1 MLLPA
6 AAVTSTTALKSRLH
20 RLPRVSGCVYVCRWQ
35 AVLPGAEVI
44 NHDKMKTAIAEI
56 AQTYGIEN
64 WGAGYFSI
72 NTKGHLVVHPAAGD
86 PRGVDV
92 KAVVDTLL
100 ARRVKLPI
108 LLRFPQ
114 LFASQVRK
122 MNQSFR
128 TAMAEYNY
136 KGEHLGVFP
145 MKVNQRRQVIEA
157 YLEEGSKYN
166 YGLEVGSKPELFGAI
181 ALDQSDSSLLVCNGF
196 KDDSFIDLAFVG
208 KQAGKNVV
216 IVVEKLNELPKVIER
231 VQTTNVRPMVG
242 LRVRLYSRGS
252 GRWEKSGGEQSKF
265 GLTTSELLQA
275 IKLLRDAGMI
285 EMLRVLHFHIGSQI
299 TQIKRVKQ
307 GVREAARV
315 YAKIRKMGIEVD
327 HLNVG
332 GGAGVDYDGSK
343 SSFESSANYTIQEF
357 ANDVV
362 YTIKGVC
369 EEESVPEPNII
380 TESGR
385 VLSAYHAMLI
395 TNIVDEIETVQGIRH
410 VTLTDDEPQ
419 VINELHDLY
428 QTMNSKN
435 FLEYYHDALEHKEE
449 LFTLFDL
456 GYINL
461 EQRAKGE
468 VLFWEVCGKANNF
481 AKQAQYKSEEFDDLR
496 RLLSAKYLCNFSV
509 FRSVP
514 DHWAIDQLFPI
525 IPIHKLNETPTDSA
539 TLVDITCDSD
549 GVVDRFVDL
558 HDVKEVLEVHDLKNG
573 EPYYLSLMLIGA
585 YQEVMGNFHNLFG
598 TTNEAHVIIDGDGQH
613 HISRV
618 IPGSQVSEM
627 LSFAKYEKDFLQE
640 GFKNL
645 LDKQIRKGRLNE
657 EQASRLKAEY
667 ESYYTGYT
675 YLDANGRK

>member
-1 MLLPA
+1 
-6 AAVTSTTALKSRLH
+6 
-20 RLPRVSGCVYVCRWQ
+20 
-35 AVLPGAEVI
+35 
-44 NHDKMKTAIAEI
+44 MKTAIAEI

-72 NTKGHLVVHPAAGD
+72 NTKGHLVVHPAEND
-86 PRGVDV
+86 PRGADV
-92 KAVVDTLL
+92 KAIVDDLV
-100 ARRVKLPI
+100 ARKVKLPL

-114 LFASQVRK
+114 LFANQVRK

-128 TAMAEYNY
+128 TAMTEFNY

-145 MKVNQRRQVIEA
+145 MKVNQRKQVIEA
-157 YLEEGSKYN
+157 YLEEGSRYN
-166 YGLEVGSKPELFGAI
+166 YGLECGSKPELYAAI
-181 ALDQSDSSLLVCNGF
+181 SLEQAENSLLVCNGF

-208 KQAGKNVV
+208 TRLGKNVV
-216 IVVEKLNELPKVIER
+216 IVIEKLNELPKVIER
-231 VQTTNVRPMVG
+231 VQASGVRPMIG
-242 LRVRLYSRGS
+242 MRVRLYSRGS

-265 GLTTSELLQA
+265 GLTTTELLQA
-275 IKLLRDAGMI
+275 IKQLREAGMVDL
-285 EMLRVLHFHIGSQI
+285 LRVLHFHIGSQI
-299 TQIKRVKQ
+299 TQIKRVKS
-307 GVREAARV
+307 GVKEAARV

-332 GGAGVDYDGSK
+332 GGAGVDYDGSRTSFD
-343 SSFESSANYTIQEF
+343 SSVNYTLQEF

-362 YTIKGVC
+362 YVIKSLC

-385 VLSAYHAMLI
+385 VLSAYHAILI
-395 TNIVDEIETVQGIRH
+395 TNILDEIETVQGIH
-410 VTLTDDEPQ
+410 NITVTDNEPQ
-419 VINELHDLY
+419 VINELYDLY
-428 QTMNSKN
+428 RTMNPKN

-468 VLFWEVCGKANNF
+468 TIFWEVCDRAANF
-481 AKQAQYKSEEFDDLR
+481 ARQAQYKSEEFDDLR
-496 RLLSAKYLCNFSV
+496 KLLSAKYLCNFSV

-549 GVVDRFVDL
+549 GVVDKFVDL
-558 HDVKEVLEVHDLKNG
+558 HDIKEVLEVHDLKAG
-573 EPYYLSLMLIGA
+573 EPYYLALMLVGA

-598 TTNEAHVIIDGDGQH
+598 TTNEAHVIIDGDGQY

-618 IPGSQVSEM
+618 IPGSQVGDM
-627 LSFAKYEKDFLQE
+627 LTFARYDKEALSE
-640 GFKNL
+640 GFNHL
-645 LDKQIRKGRLNE
+645 LNKQIRKGRLTE
-657 EQASRLKAEY
+657 EEAGNLTQEY
-667 ESYYTGYT
+667 EIHYSGYT

>member
-1 MLLPA
+1 M
-6 AAVTSTTALKSRLH
+6 KS
-20 RLPRVSGCVYVCRWQ
+20 
-35 AVLPGAEVI
+35 
-44 NHDKMKTAIAEI
+44 AIAEI

-72 NTKGHLVVHPAAGD
+72 NSRGHLVVHPADQDA
-86 PRGVDV
+86 RSVDV
-92 KAVVDTLL
+92 KLLVDDLV

-114 LFASQVRK
+114 IFASQVRK
-122 MNQSFR
+122 MNHSFR
-128 TAMAEYNY
+128 AAMREFGYR
-136 KGEHLGVFP
+136 GEHLAVFP

-166 YGLEVGSKPELFGAI
+166 YGLEVGSKAELFAAI
-181 ALDQSDSSLLVCNGF
+181 ALDQAESSLLVCNGF

-208 KQAGKNVV
+208 TRLGKNVV
-216 IVVEKLNELPKVIER
+216 IVIEKLNELGKIIDRAIE
-231 VQTTNVRPMVG
+231 TGVRPMIG
-242 LRVRLYSRGS
+242 LRVRLYTRGS

-275 IKLLRDAGMI
+275 MKTLREAGMLDQ
-285 EMLRVLHFHIGSQI
+285 LRVLHFHIGSQI
-299 TQIKRVKQ
+299 TQIKRVKA
-307 GVREAARV
+307 GVKEAARV
-315 YAKIRKMGIEVD
+315 YAKIRKMGVDVD

-332 GGAGVDYDGSK
+332 GGVGVDYDGSK
-343 SSFESSANYTIQEF
+343 TSFESSANYTLQEF

-385 VLSAYHAMLI
+385 VLVAYHAMLI
-395 TNIVDEIETVQGIRH
+395 TNIIDEIETVQGIKNI
-410 VTLTDDEPQ
+410 TITDDEPQ
-419 VINELHDLY
+419 VINELYDLY
-428 QTMNSKN
+428 KNINSKN
-435 FLEYYHDALEHKEE
+435 FLEYYHDALAHKDE

-461 EQRAKGE
+461 EERAKGE
-468 VLFWEVCGKANNF
+468 VLFWEVCGRANHF
-481 AKQAQYKSEEFDDLR
+481 AQQAQHQSAEFDDLR
-496 RLLSAKYLCNFSV
+496 KLLSAKYLCNFSV

-525 IPIHKLNETPTDSA
+525 TPIHRLNEPPTDSA

-558 HDVKEVLEVHDLKNG
+558 HDVKEVLEVHDLKPH
-573 EPYYLSLMLIGA
+573 EPYYLAFMLIGA

-598 TTNEAHVIIDGDGQH
+598 NTNEAHIVIDGDGNY
-613 HISRV
+613 HISRIV
-618 IPGSQVSEM
+618 PGSQVGEM
-627 LSFAKYEKDFLQE
+627 LSYAKYEKDVLHE
-640 GFKNL
+640 GFRTL
-645 LDKQIRKGRLNE
+645 LNRQIKKGKLTEEDANRLI
-657 EQASRLKAEY
+657 ADY
-667 ESYYTGYT
+667 ESHYSGYT
-675 YLDANGRK
+675 YLDSNGHK